1 MNSPE
6 KASDYENVPKN
17 NKSDAA
23 NYSVNNLEEQEEKF
37 PLYEA
42 ACGATAQ
49 YAQVDKSRKSES
61 QQYAQ
66 VDKSKKKEMQQYA
79 VADKSRNNARNNTPL
94 YAQVNKILNRNSNN
108 YEAVCDPNE
117 KSHYADIE
125 TSSTNRPPKMEKVET
140 NYVEVA
146 IRDDPYD
153 EPPPKRN

>member
-1 MNSPE
+1 MN
-6 KASDYENVPKN
+6 K
-17 NKSDAA
+17 
-23 NYSVNNLEEQEEKF
+23 EQEEKF

-42 ACGATAQ
+42 TGGATA
-49 YAQVDKSRKSES
+49 
-61 QQYAQ
+61 QYAQ
-66 VDKSKKKEMQQYA
+66 VDKSKKKEMEQYA
-79 VADKSRNNARNNTPL
+79 VVDKSRNNTPL
-94 YAQVNKILNRNSNN
+94 YAQVNKILKRNSNN
-108 YEAVCDPNE
+108 YEAVGDPNE

>member
-1 MNSPE
+1 MI
-6 KASDYENVPKN
+6 ATRN
-17 NKSDAA
+17 NKSDTA
-23 NYSVNNLEEQEEKF
+23 NYINVNNLQDQEKF
-37 PLYEA
+37 PLYEP

-49 YAQVDKSRKSES
+49 YAQVDKTKKNEV

-66 VDKSKKKEMQQYA
+66 VDKTKEIQQYA
-79 VADKSRNNARNNTPL
+79 VVDKSKNNTKNNTPL

-108 YEAVCDPNE
+108 YEAVGDPNE

-153 EPPPKRN
+153 EPPPKHN

>member
-1 MNSPE
+1 M
-6 KASDYENVPKN
+6 SDYENVPKN

-23 NYSVNNLEEQEEKF
+23 NYTNMKNLQEQEEKF

-42 ACGATAQ
+42 TGGATAQ
-49 YAQVDKSRKSES
+49 F
-61 QQYAQ
+61 AQ
-66 VDKSKKKEMQQYA
+66 VDKSKKKEMQQYG
-79 VADKSRNNARNNTPL
+79 VVDKSRNNAMNNAPL
-94 YAQVNKILNRNSNN
+94 YAQVNKSLKRNSNN

-153 EPPPKRN
+153 EPPPKHD

>member
-1 MNSPE
+1 M
-6 KASDYENVPKN
+6 SDCENVPKN
-17 NKSDAA
+17 NKSDTA
-23 NYSVNNLEEQEEKF
+23 NYINVINVQEQEEKC

-42 ACGATAQ
+42 AGGATAQ
-49 YAQVDKSRKSES
+49 YSQMDKTKKNDV

-66 VDKSKKKEMQQYA
+66 VDKTKKKEMQQYS
-79 VADKSRNNARNNTPL
+79 VVDKSKNNAPL

-108 YEAVCDPNE
+108 YEAVGDPNE

-125 TSSTNRPPKMEKVET
+125 TSSTNRPQKMEKVET